1 MKFNTSIIEYK
12 GNNSWVEDAL
22 RDAKQILHTQVCPEH
37 SPRCDVGRFLKEAAQ
52 AVVSIN

>member
-37 SPRCDVGRFLKEAAQ
+37 SPRCDVGRFLREASQ